1 MTLEELSNSSYEV
14 RERLFLSILCLAGS
28 NLFFLSFFLFF
39 LRTQGTREFGVSF
52 VLVKAGRDSFLSIH
66 WLNCNDFWP
75 LENCHFL
82 FVSGSLLPVVFRDE
96 LTWEDTVCQC
106 GIFRDCYW
114 RSEQN
119 VDNALPV
126 GLGLNSSLFF
136 TMSGTDKLFRHGL
149 EQEVD
154 SVSLWLDAQ
163 KPLVFRSIHPC
174 SQSYHCIIS

>member
-1 MTLEELSNSSYEV
+1 
-14 RERLFLSILCLAGS
+14 
-28 NLFFLSFFLFF
+28 
-39 LRTQGTREFGVSF
+39 LRTQGTREFDVSF

-82 FVSGSLLPVVFRDE
+82 FVSGSLLPVVFRDK

-126 GLGLNSSLFF
+126 GSLNCWVWTAPSSSPCQALINFSGMDLSRRLTLCLCGLMHRSL
-136 TMSGTDKLFRHGL
+136 LFSEAYIPVL
-149 EQEVD
+149 NLITA
-154 SVSLWLDAQ
+154 SLARL
-163 KPLVFRSIHPC
+163 L
-174 SQSYHCIIS
+174 